1 MKTEYKTDERPIKK
15 AGYSSARL
23 HAKRDRKRREADARD
38 VKRAQF
44 NLLSLEDQIKALYR
58 NGTGGGSGREIT
70 RRQKQLAINEGL
82 WPVTKK

>member
-23 HAKRDRKRREADARD
+23 HAKRDRKRREAEARAEL
-38 VKRAQF
+38 RAPF
-44 NLLSLEDQIKALYR
+44 NALSLEDQITTLRVKS
-58 NGTGGGSGREIT
+58 GGGSGREIT

-82 WPVTKK
+82 WPVIKTK